1 MPESY
6 EIGYCKPPKHSQF
19 QTGQSGNPK
28 GRKKGT
34 KNTHTLLDSVL
45 SEKILLTENGKTHKI
60 SKKEAVIRRL
70 VNKALSGDMKALG
83 LLLADL
89 HGKESAAEAQKAVSA
104 YSDGLDQEILSDF
117 LQQNSGDNH
126 GKV

>member
-19 QTGQSGNPK
+19 QAGQSGNPK

-34 KNTHTLLDSVL
+34 KNTNTLLDSVL
-45 SEKILLTENGKTHKI
+45 NEKILLTENGKTHKI
-60 SKKEAVIRRL
+60 SKKEAAIRRL

-89 HGKESAAEAQKAVSA
+89 HDKESAAEAQKAVSA

-117 LQQNSGDNH
+117 LQQNSRDNH

>member
-6 EIGYCKPPKHSQF
+6 EIGYCKPPKYSQF
-19 QTGQSGNPK
+19 QAGQSGNPK
-28 GRKKGT
+28 GRKKGV
-34 KNTHTLLDSVL
+34 KNTHTLLESVL
-45 SEKILLTENGKTHKI
+45 NEKILLTENGKTHKI
-60 SKKEAVIRRL
+60 SKKEAVIRRF

-83 LLLADL
+83 LLLAGL
-89 HGKESAAEAQKAVSA
+89 HDNESAAEAQKAVSA

-117 LQQNSGDNH
+117 LQQNRGAGH